1 LAGLPSILGGRGN
14 TPNEKKG
21 TQLLLTTS
29 SHDKAKDL
37 SRHTPSANTQKTM
50 SSSNIKS
57 WADASSDS
65 DSEDE
70 RIAPPPSNLPGSAI
84 TDDEDDA
91 EFDDGGFF
99 PGKTL
104 DDMPKEA
111 PFTAFVGNLNRGME
125 GKEFRVEVERLLVD
139 RGVSF
144 ACVFGC
150 GFSVVDVSMQVML

>member
-1 LAGLPSILGGRGN
+1 
-14 TPNEKKG
+14 
-21 TQLLLTTS
+21 
-29 SHDKAKDL
+29 
-37 SRHTPSANTQKTM
+37 M

-84 TDDEDDA
+84 TDEDDA

-125 GKEFRVEVERLLVD
+125 GKEFHVEVERLLVD
-139 RGVSF
+139 RGVSLF
-144 ACVFGC
+144 VFVFCFWVIGCVTAG
-150 GFSVVDVSMQVML
+150 VALVPLMLTV